1 MSLFLSH
8 TQTHKMGTVDENRLE
23 KRSKWSQSF
32 LDSRY
37 TLTNCIISEIVILL
51 FVLSFKAKV
60 GYRHSVFKQDD
71 IYKIHAFET
80 QR

>member
-1 MSLFLSH
+1 
-8 TQTHKMGTVDENRLE
+8 MGTVDENRLE

-32 LDSRY
+32 LEARY
-37 TLTNCIISEIVILL
+37 TLTNCIIFSEIVILL
-51 FVLSFKAKV
+51 SALSLKAKV

-71 IYKIHAFET
+71 IYKTHAFEA